1 MTVIG
6 LIGGLSWESSLIYY
20 RLLNEGVRAR
30 HGGQRSAD
38 ILMRS
43 VDFESIVALQK
54 ADRWDEAG
62 TVLALE
68 AARLETAG
76 AGCVLICSNTMHLV
90 APVVAQA
97 LTVPLIDIIAAT
109 GAAVRAAGFEH
120 PLLLSTRYTAE
131 HGFYAERMQ
140 ATAGIEVLTPATQ
153 AARGRVHDII
163 FTELCRGIVSPA
175 SRTEMRGI
183 VAEGMAAG
191 ADCVILGCTELCL
204 LVDEQSLGCPVF
216 DSTAI
221 HVEAALAFADGSKTT
236 SIASAA

>member
-20 RLLNEGVRAR
+20 RLLNEAVRAR
-30 HGGQRSAD
+30 HGGQHSAD

-43 VDFESIVALQK
+43 LDFESIVALQK

-62 TVLALE
+62 AVLAKEAVGLE
-68 AARLETAG
+68 AGG

-90 APVVAQA
+90 APAVSEAV
-97 LTVPLIDIIAAT
+97 TVPLIDIVAAT
-109 GAAVRAAGFEH
+109 GAAVLAASFAR
-120 PLLLSTRYTAE
+120 PLLLATRYTAE
-131 HGFYAERMQ
+131 HGFYAERMR
-140 ATAGIEVLTPATQ
+140 ATTGIDVMTPATS

-163 FTELCRGIVSPA
+163 FSELCQGIVSDT
-175 SRTEMRGI
+175 SREEMRRI
-183 VAEGMAAG
+183 VAEGVAAG

-216 DSTAI
+216 NSTAI
-221 HVEAALAFADGSKTT
+221 HVEAALAFAEGDQAAT
-236 SIASAA
+236 IASAA